1 MNKLCVL
8 FVSALIA
15 IAGISLVSSQQ
26 QAGTTSQAGKFFAR
40 RVQ

>member
-15 IAGISLVSSQQ
+15 IAGISVVSSQQ
-26 QAGTTSQAGKFFAR
+26 AGTSSQAGKFAR
-40 RVQ
+40 RV